1 MLKEKARKYLGTPR
15 GVLVFTA
22 ALAVALLT
30 LTAPNRTCAACFEA
44 GPATSDMISR
54 IDLCRVDAGTYSLDF
69 TPTASVGIGGSC
81 GPTNVAL
88 IGWSNVAIWSEHNQ
102 PDSRLH
108 RIVVKPYTTMLPV
121 WGRYRFSGYL
131 AGEPKMVEDTFSF
144 SPSQLSVNSCTR
156 IY

>member
-1 MLKEKARKYLGTPR
+1 MSKERVKPFLRTPR
-15 GVLVFTA
+15 GVLVFAA
-22 ALAVALLT
+22 ALGVALLT
-30 LTAPNRTCAACFEA
+30 LTAPNPTCAACFQA

-54 IDLCRVDAGTYSLDF
+54 IDLCRVDANTFSLDF
-69 TPTASVGIGGSC
+69 TPTDAVGTGGSC

-88 IGWSNVAIWSEHNQ
+88 IGWSNVATWSEHNQ

-108 RIVVKPYTTMLPV
+108 RIVVRPYTTLLPV
-121 WGRYRFSGYL
+121 SGRYRFSGYL
-131 AGEPKMVEDTFSF
+131 AGAPVMVEDNFSF